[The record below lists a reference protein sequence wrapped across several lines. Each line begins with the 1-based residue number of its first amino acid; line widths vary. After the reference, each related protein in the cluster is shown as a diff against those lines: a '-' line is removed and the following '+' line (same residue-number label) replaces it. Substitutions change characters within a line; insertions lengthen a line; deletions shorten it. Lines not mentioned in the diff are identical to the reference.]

1 MISFFENKRL
11 KRLVLLFLRNLQL
24 QSKTI
29 LKKSIKQM
37 FKYYKL
43 QFVFETQNKLS
54 IDFCLNDSIP
64 QVFSVHYVTNPL
76 TKNMLDILF

>member
-1 MISFFENKRL
+1 
-11 KRLVLLFLRNLQL
+11 
-24 QSKTI
+24 
-29 LKKSIKQM
+29 M

-43 QFVFETQNKLS
+43 QFVFETQNKLF
-54 IDFCLNDSIP
+54 IDFCCNDYIP